1 MKNKLYVIIPLIAII
16 LILANAL
23 FGHLLYGSPYG
34 QDINKYSIY
43 VHLQPEWE
51 SYPGSILYDITDVW
65 TNPNSKSDVKGFD
78 TMENTSFENYNS
90 NELLYQ
96 NQKSFVELKHT
107 FSDCESSWKPH
118 LYRYAVD
125 SIRNKIELIQ
135 GTQLNDD
142 PYISIYPNIQNEK
155 YSLEKQ
161 EEIVKQGYAQFIP
174 ICTSKNSTSYDFA
187 VSINDKN
194 TSFDVYFVPSKME
207 LTNYLE
213 NNSFNFYTQKGC
225 SAVNYSSFSGTCD
238 NVAKNS
244 GLLVVI
250 PDNLKLSLTKVKI
263 NLHEKLRD

>member
-1 MKNKLYVIIPLIAII
+1 MKNKFYVLIPLIAII
-16 LILANAL
+16 LILSNAL

-43 VHLQPEWE
+43 VHLQPEWD
-51 SYPGSILYDITDVW
+51 SYPGSIFYDITNVW
-65 TNPNSKSDVKGFD
+65 NNPNSKSDVKWFD
-78 TMENTSFENYNS
+78 AMENTSFENYNS

-142 PYISIYPNIQNEK
+142 PYISIYPNIPNEK
-155 YSLEKQ
+155 YSTEKQ

-174 ICTSKNSTSYDFA
+174 ICTSKNSTSYDYA

-194 TSFDVYFVPSKME
+194 TAFDVYFVPSKME
-207 LTNYLE
+207 MTNYLE
-213 NNSFNFYTQKGC
+213 NNSFNFYKEC
-225 SAVNYSSFSGTCD
+225 FAVNYSSFSGTCE
-238 NVAKNS
+238 NVEKNS

-263 NLHEKLRD
+263 NLHEKLQD

>member
-16 LILANAL
+16 LILSNAL

-51 SYPGSILYDITDVW
+51 SYPASILYDITDVW

-142 PYISIYPNIQNEK
+142 PYVSIYPNIPNEK
-155 YSLEKQ
+155 YSSEKQ
-161 EEIVKQGYAQFIP
+161 EEIVKQGYVQFIP

-194 TSFDVYFVPSKME
+194 TAFDVYFVPSKIE

-213 NNSFNFYTQKGC
+213 NESFNFYTQKEC
-225 SAVNYSSFSGTCD
+225 SAANYSSFSGTCD

-250 PDNLKLSLTKVKI
+250 PDNLKLSLTKMKI